1 MKDRGNKGGSMRA
14 FSRAPLAV
22 MAMLALGSIVTS
34 TACTQVGVVKARRSL
49 KQANQEYAQQNYKK
63 AAELYEETLAENP
76 NEIAA
81 YFYLG
86 NSYDNQYKPSKK
98 GDPANDALLDKAIQN
113 YQLAAEKLNGSDNP
127 ENKKLGKLSLEYLV
141 AAYGSDK
148 KNDPAQAEPV
158 LLRMI
163 QMEPNEPSNY
173 AVLAKIYEDAG
184 AYPEAEQVLLKARD
198 AKPNDPVVYSQLAGY
213 YNRQGQFDKTIA
225 AFEQRT
231 KVEPNNPE
239 GYFTIATYYWDET
252 RNDPKLT
259 DAEKRE
265 YIQKGLQNIDKALQL
280 KADYIDALV
289 YKGLLLRL
297 EAPLEKDPAKQQDLL
312 KQATALSDKAND
324 LRKQKT
330 AGTTN

>member
-1 MKDRGNKGGSMRA
+1 LLQK
-14 FSRAPLAV
+14 AV
-22 MAMLALGSIVTS
+22 
-34 TACTQVGVVKARRSL
+34 
-49 KQANQEYAQQNYKK
+49 
-63 AAELYEETLAENP
+63 
-76 NEIAA
+76 
-81 YFYLG
+81 
-86 NSYDNQYKPSKK
+86 
-98 GDPANDALLDKAIQN
+98 QN
-113 YQLAAEKLNGSDNP
+113 YQLAAEKLNTSDNP
-127 ENKKLGKLSLEYLV
+127 DNKKLGKLALEYLV

-148 KNDPAQAEPV
+148 LNDPAKAEPV

-184 AYPEAEQVLLKARD
+184 AYPEAEQVLLKARE

-213 YNRQGQFDKTIA
+213 YNRQGQFDKTIE

-231 KVEPNNPE
+231 KIEPNNPE

-252 RNDPKLT
+252 RNDARLN
-259 DAEKRE
+259 ESQKRD

-280 KADYIDALV
+280 KADYVDALV

-297 EAPLEKDPAKQQDLL
+297 QAPLEKDPAKQQELL

-330 AGTTN
+330 AGATN

>member
-1 MKDRGNKGGSMRA
+1 MRA
-14 FSRAPLAV
+14 FSGAPLAV
-22 MAMLALGSIVTS
+22 AAMLALGSIAAS

-63 AAELYEETLAENP
+63 ASELYEETIAENP
-76 NEIAA
+76 NEVAA
-81 YFYLG
+81 YFYLA
-86 NSYDNQYKPSKK
+86 NSYDNQYKPSRK
-98 GDPANDALLDKAIQN
+98 GDPNNDALLEKAVKN
-113 YQLAAEKLNGSDNP
+113 YQIAAEKLNASDNP
-127 ENKKLGKLSLEYLV
+127 DNKKLGKLALEYLV
-141 AAYGSDK
+141 AAYGADK
-148 KNDPAQAEPV
+148 LNDPAKAEPV
-158 LLRMI
+158 LLKMI

-184 AYPEAEQVLLKARD
+184 AYPEAEQVLLRAKD

-252 RNDPKLT
+252 RNDAKLT
-259 DAEKRE
+259 AAQKLE
-265 YIQKGLQNIDKALQL
+265 YIQRGLQNIDKALQI
-280 KADYIDALV
+280 KPDYVDALV

-297 EAPLEKDPAKQQDLL
+297 QAPLEKDTAKQQELL
-312 KQATALSDKAND
+312 KQATALSDKANE

-330 AGTTN
+330 AGTTSN